1 MSEDA
6 ASAYE
11 RHALEFLAQRDS
23 SSIGADVVRRWA
35 QSLEAGTEVLEIG
48 CGGGLPVTRALL
60 DADLHV
66 RAIDAS
72 PTLVAEFQARFPAT
86 PVQCQRIQDSDCFG
100 RVYGAVIAIG
110 LVFLLAEQEQRALIR
125 RVADSL
131 VPGGR
136 FLFTAPAEIHHWE
149 DLTTG
154 HACQSLGQGQYSA
167 LLQECGCRLVGQYDD
182 DGNNNYYDA
191 QKDAG

>member
-1 MSEDA
+1 VTKDA

-11 RHALEFLAQRDS
+11 RHAREFLSHRDS
-23 SSIGADVVRRWA
+23 SSIGIDVVRRWA
-35 QSLEAGTEVLEIG
+35 QSLEAGTDVLEIG

-60 DADLHV
+60 EADLEV

-72 PTLVAEFQARFPAT
+72 PTLVAEFQKRFPAT
-86 PVQCQRIQDSDCFG
+86 PVQCQRIQDSDYFG
-100 RVYGAVIAIG
+100 QQFGAVVAIG
-110 LVFLLAEQEQRALIR
+110 LVFLLDEQEQHTLIR

-131 VPGGR
+131 VPKGR
-136 FLFTAPAEIHHWE
+136 FLFTAPAEVHNWE

-154 HACQSLGQGQYSA
+154 HACQSLGQERYTA
-167 LLQECGCRLVGQYDD
+167 LLQECGCHVVGQYEDE
-182 DGNNNYYDA
+182 GNNNYYDV